1 MEQPLAFSLDIPL
14 RGRLQALHG
23 QLRAAILDGRLRTGH
38 PLPSTRTLATSLGLS
53 RNTIVA
59 AYDRLLSEGYIVSR
73 QGAGYVV
80 AHAGPTQASPS
91 RSSAGEE
98 KRLQPQWRGAMF
110 PAPMNA
116 LPPAR
121 YDLRVGLPD
130 ASRFPFEAW
139 RKLSARA
146 LRALSRAP
154 SFYGAVMGR
163 EALREAIAGHVSFT
177 RAVTCSAADIMV
189 TAGAQQAFDLLARI
203 LVTPGRTV
211 VAVEDPGYPPL
222 RQAFETAGAQVV
234 PVPVDNEGLVVEQIP
249 HHARVIYVTPSH
261 QFPSG
266 MAMSPARRVALL
278 EFARRHEAVII
289 EDDYDGEFRYG
300 QRPIDALQSIDTE
313 GRVIY
318 VGTFSKALSPQLRLG
333 YLVLPHSLVPVFRQ
347 AKRLADR
354 HAPALEQQV
363 LAALIGDGAYER
375 HVRRMRRENERRR
388 STLLQAIE
396 RYLPGN
402 ARVDG
407 TAAGLHVVLWLPSLK
422 AHDEPALAAAARG
435 NGVGIYPVSPLFA
448 PTASRGRVR
457 PAGFI
462 LGYASLTIAQIQ
474 EGMRLLGKAIAQ

>member
-289 EDDYDGEFRYG
+289 EDDYDGEFRNG
-300 QRPIDALQSIDTE
+300 GRPLDALQTLDRDGS
-313 GRVIY
+313 VFY
-318 VGTFSKALSPQLRLG
+318 VGTFSKSLFPSLRLG
-333 YLVLPHSLVPVFRQ
+333 YLVAPAWAMPALACVRQ
-347 AKRLADR
+347 LGDR
-354 HAPALEQQV
+354 HNDV
-363 LAALIGDGAYER
+363 LAQDTLALFINEGHLAR
-375 HVRRMRRENERRR
+375 HVRKMRRIYAERREA
-388 STLLQAIE
+388 LLEALAQRAGE
-396 RYLPGN
+396 ALHPL
-402 ARVDG
+402 ASD
-407 TAAGLHVVLWLPSLK
+407 AGLHIAVQLRWPVPASQLVKDAQALDMRIEALGDYAIGNTKPNGLVFGLGGMPATRMDEAVRVLAGLLE
-422 AHDEPALAAAARG
+422 AHR
-435 NGVGIYPVSPLFA
+435 
-448 PTASRGRVR
+448 PT
-457 PAGFI
+457 
-462 LGYASLTIAQIQ
+462 
-474 EGMRLLGKAIAQ
+474 